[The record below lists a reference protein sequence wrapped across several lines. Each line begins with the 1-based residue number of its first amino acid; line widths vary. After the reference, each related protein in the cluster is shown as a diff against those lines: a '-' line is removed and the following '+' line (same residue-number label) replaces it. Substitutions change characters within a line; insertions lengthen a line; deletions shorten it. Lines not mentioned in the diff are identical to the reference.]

1 MPLIRPLGLG
11 AALLLLAACGGE
23 PEAPGD
29 AATEASDEVTEDAA
43 QTAADEEATLLS
55 LIEEEPRFSVLREVL
70 EAADLL
76 STFENQ
82 GPLTLFA
89 PSNDAFAALPAGYS
103 VEVLSAPENRELLKQ
118 ILAYHVVS
126 GRLPASDIVGKS
138 GTADTLAGSGLSYD
152 GTGTVPTI
160 GTAPGEAVVTIPD
173 LEASNGV
180 IHVIDKVLLPP
191 A

>member
-1 MPLIRPLGLG
+1 MSRSRLLG
-11 AALLLLAACGGE
+11 ASASLLLLAACGGE
-23 PEAPGD
+23 PEAPEG
-29 AATEASDEVTEDAA
+29 AETEAERQVTEDAA
-43 QTAADEEATLLS
+43 QMAGDEQQS
-55 LIEEEPRFSVLREVL
+55 VMQLIEEEPRFSVLREVL

-76 STFENQ
+76 ETFEGQ

-89 PSNDAFAALPAGYS
+89 PSNEAFAALPEGYS
-103 VEVLSAPENRELLKQ
+103 VEVLSAPENRALLRE

-126 GRLPASDIVGKS
+126 GRLNAAAIVGES
-138 GTADTLAGSGLSYD
+138 GQTETLAGSELSYD

-160 GTAPGEAVVTIPD
+160 GEAPGEALVTIPD